1 MSARASSSVNT
12 AAVRGNVVVTG
23 IARADRQ
30 LVAGLGELGV
40 ATVHEAQGRTHLL
53 DAALRPVYAGAR
65 VAGTAITVSLPP
77 GDNWMVHVAVEQCTE
92 GDVLVIAPTTPSQ
105 AAYIGDLLATTLSTR
120 GVRGVIVDGGC
131 RDVAELTAM
140 RFPVWSRHVS
150 AFGCVKETLGS
161 VNVGVVCAGQWVEPG
176 DVVVADD
183 DGVVV
188 VPRDRAADVLEAAR
202 AREQR
207 EAGIRERYR
216 NGELGLDM
224 NGMRGPLEAK
234 GLTYVE
240 QEPPR

>member
-1 MSARASSSVNT
+1 MSAT
-12 AAVRGNVVVTG
+12 RGNVVVTG
-23 IARADRQ
+23 IARADRTA
-30 LVAGLGELGV
+30 VDGLAELGV
-40 ATVHEAQGRTHLL
+40 STVHEAQGRTHLL
-53 DAALRPVYAGAR
+53 DPAVRPVYAGAR
-65 VAGTAITVSLPP
+65 IAGTAITVSLPP

-92 GDVLVIAPTTPSQ
+92 GDVLVIAPTTASQ
-105 AAYIGDLLATTLSTR
+105 AAYIGDLLATTLATR
-120 GVRGVIVDGGC
+120 GVRGVVVDAGC

-140 RFPVWSRHVS
+140 GFPVWSRHVS

-188 VPRDRAADVLEAAR
+188 VPRERAADVLEAAR

-207 EAGIRERYR
+207 EARIRERYR

-224 NGMRGPLEAK
+224 NSMREPLAAK

>member
-1 MSARASSSVNT
+1 MS
-12 AAVRGNVVVTG
+12 AVRGHVVVTDV
-23 IARADRQ
+23 ARADREAVDG
-30 LVAGLGELGV
+30 LAEAGV
-40 ATVHEAQGRTHLL
+40 STVHEAQGRTHLL
-53 DAALRPVYAGAR
+53 DPAVRPVYPGAR
-65 VAGTAITVSLPP
+65 IAGTAVTVSLPP
-77 GDNWMVHVAVEQCTE
+77 GDNWMVHVAVEQCTA

-105 AAYIGDLLATTLSTR
+105 AAYIGDLLATSLAAR
-120 GVRGVIVDGGC
+120 GVRGVVLDGGC

-161 VNVGVVCAGQWVEPG
+161 VNVGVVCAGQWIEPG

-188 VPRDRAADVLEAAR
+188 VPRERAADVLEAAR
-202 AREQR
+202 ARETR
-207 EAGIRERYR
+207 ETRIRERYR
-216 NGELGLDM
+216 AGELGLDM
-224 NGMRGPLEAK
+224 NGMREPLAAK

>member
-1 MSARASSSVNT
+1 MGAT
-12 AAVRGNVVVTG
+12 RGNVVVTG
-23 IARADRQ
+23 IARADRTA
-30 LVAGLGELGV
+30 VDGLAELGV
-40 ATVHEAQGRTHLL
+40 STVHEAQGRTHLL
-53 DAALRPVYAGAR
+53 DPAVRPVYPGAR
-65 VAGTAITVSLPP
+65 IAGTAVTVSLPP
-77 GDNWMVHVAVEQCTE
+77 ADNWMVHVAVEQCTE
-92 GDVLVIAPTTPSQ
+92 GDVLVLAPTTPSQ
-105 AAYIGDLLATTLSTR
+105 GAYIGDLLATALATR
-120 GVRGVIVDGGC
+120 GVRGVIVDGGV

-140 RFPVWSRHVS
+140 QFPAWSRHVS

-188 VPRDRAADVLEAAR
+188 VPRERAADVLEAAR
-202 AREQR
+202 AREKR

-224 NGMRGPLEAK
+224 NNFREPLAAK

-240 QEPPR
+240 QEPSR

>member
-1 MSARASSSVNT
+1 MSAA
-12 AAVRGNVVVTG
+12 RGNVVVTNV
-23 IARADRQ
+23 ARADRDVVDA
-30 LVAGLGELGV
+30 LATFGV

-53 DAALRPVYAGAR
+53 DPTLRPVYPGAR
-65 VAGTAITVSLPP
+65 VAGTAVTVSLPP
-77 GDNWMVHVAVEQCTE
+77 GDNWMVHVAVEQCQE
-92 GDVLVIAPTTPSQ
+92 GDLLVIAPTTPSE
-105 AAYIGDLLATTLSTR
+105 AGYIGDLLATALATR
-120 GVRGVIVDGGC
+120 GVRGVVVDAGC
-131 RDVAELTAM
+131 RDVAELTGM
-140 RFPVWSRHVS
+140 RFPAWSRHVS

-161 VNVGVVCAGQWVEPG
+161 VNVGVVCAGQWIEPG

-188 VPRDRAADVLEAAR
+188 VPRGRAADVLEGAR

-224 NGMRGPLEAK
+224 NDMRGPLAAK

-240 QEPPR
+240 QEPDR

>member
-1 MSARASSSVNT
+1 MSAA
-12 AAVRGNVVVTG
+12 RGNVVVTNV
-23 IARADRQ
+23 ARADRDVVDA
-30 LVAGLGELGV
+30 LATFGV

-53 DAALRPVYAGAR
+53 DPALRPVYPGAR
-65 VAGTAITVSLPP
+65 VAGTAVTVSLPP
-77 GDNWMVHVAVEQCTE
+77 GDNWMVHVAVKQCQE
-92 GDVLVIAPTTPSQ
+92 GDLLVIAPTTPSE
-105 AAYIGDLLATTLSTR
+105 AGYIGDLLATALATR
-120 GVRGVIVDGGC
+120 GVRGVVVDAGC
-131 RDVAELTAM
+131 RDVAELTGM
-140 RFPVWSRHVS
+140 RFPAWSRHVS

-161 VNVGVVCAGQWVEPG
+161 VNVGVVCAGQWIEPG

-188 VPRDRAADVLEAAR
+188 VPRGRAADVLHAAR

-224 NGMRGPLEAK
+224 NDMRGPLAAK

-240 QEPPR
+240 QEPDR

>member
-1 MSARASSSVNT
+1 MG
-12 AAVRGNVVVTG
+12 AVRGNVVVTG
-23 IARADRQ
+23 IARADRTA
-30 LVAGLGELGV
+30 VDGLAELGV
-40 ATVHEAQGRTHLL
+40 STVHEAQGRTHLL
-53 DAALRPVYAGAR
+53 DPAVRPVYPGAR
-65 VAGTAITVSLPP
+65 IAGTAVTVSIPP

-92 GDVLVIAPTTPSQ
+92 GDVLVVAPTTPSQ
-105 AAYIGDLLATTLSTR
+105 AAYIGDLLATALATR
-120 GVRGVIVDGGC
+120 GVRGVIVDAGV

-140 RFPVWSRHVS
+140 GFPTWSRHVS

-188 VPRDRAADVLEAAR
+188 VPRERAADVLEAAR

-207 EAGIRERYR
+207 ETRIRERYR
-216 NGELGLDM
+216 AGELGLDM
-224 NGMRGPLEAK
+224 NAMREPLAAK